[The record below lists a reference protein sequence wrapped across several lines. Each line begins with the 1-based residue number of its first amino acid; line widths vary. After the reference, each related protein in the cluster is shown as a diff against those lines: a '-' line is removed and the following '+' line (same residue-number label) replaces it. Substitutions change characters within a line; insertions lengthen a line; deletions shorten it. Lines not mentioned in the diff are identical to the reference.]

1 MDVSVSGNIAIS
13 DPTSTSDPMAKPN
26 RSATF
31 AASAAAGFLALTGLA
46 SHAQQSA
53 PQRQES
59 GNLIFESIPPRD
71 TQLAE
76 RLGLFRQSRQA
87 TFMDWLPDGSML
99 VSTRFGDVEQVH
111 RVATPLGM
119 REQLTFY
126 PDPVTTA
133 RAPRAATTNGQAN
146 AFVFLKDQGGDEN
159 AQVYY
164 YSSSSNV
171 QQLTQGKF
179 LHGSPIWSHDGK
191 RVAFYGNERD
201 GISYDVY
208 VVDIGSTTAPRLVAG
223 GQQDTWYPLDWSP
236 DDRKLL
242 LWKYL
247 SINESYLYIADVYTG
262 TITPVDESGRKVG
275 IKSAKFAPDGR
286 GIYMASDDDG
296 EFAQLRYLDPIS
308 HEVRKLTDKI
318 PWDIEDFDVS
328 TDGRYVAYVANEDGR
343 SRLTVLDTLGK
354 LEQSPVGVPEGR
366 IVNVGFDKTGRRLA
380 FSAESAQSPRD
391 VYVYDLNHNA
401 LERWTR
407 SEIGPV
413 EVASFVPA
421 ELVRYPTWDRVAGG
435 QRMISAYLYRPRG
448 AGPHPVVIDIHGGPE
463 SQSRAGWN
471 PFVQFLV
478 NELGYAVIA
487 PNVRGSSGYG
497 KTFLKLDN
505 GVLRED
511 AVKDIGSLIVWLGLQ
526 PMFDRDHVAVM
537 GGSYGGYMALAALAA
552 YGDRLK
558 GGVDEVGI
566 SNFVS
571 FLENTAP
578 YRRDLR
584 RAEYGDERDP
594 KMRAFLNQISPVNK
608 VALIRRPLLVVE
620 GLNDPRVPPMEAQQ
634 IVWRMRSKGSE
645 VWYLA
650 AKDEGHGFRK
660 KSNEDVYLETVA
672 MFLNKLK
679 AAK

>member
-1 MDVSVSGNIAIS
+1 
-13 DPTSTSDPMAKPN
+13 MAKTN
-26 RSATF
+26 LFATLT
-31 AASAAAGFLALTGLA
+31 ACAAAVGLLALA
-46 SHAQQSA
+46 VIPAQAQQTA
-53 PQRQES
+53 PARQER

-76 RLGLFRQSRQA
+76 RLGLYRQSRQA
-87 TFMDWLPDGSML
+87 TFMDWLPDGAML
-99 VSTRFGDVEQVH
+99 VATRFGDVEQVH
-111 RVATPLGM
+111 RIATPLGM

-126 PDPVTTA
+126 PDPVSAA
-133 RAPRAATTNGQAN
+133 RAPRVIPANGRGG
-146 AFVFLKDQGGDEN
+146 AFVFLKDEGGDEN
-159 AQVYY
+159 AQLYY
-164 YSSSSNV
+164 YSSSAHV
-171 QQLTQGKF
+171 QQLTKGKF
-179 LHGSPIWSHDGK
+179 LHGSPVWSHDGQ
-191 RVAFYGNERD
+191 RVAFYGTERD

-208 VVDIGSTTAPRLVAG
+208 VVDIGSAASSTNGPRLVAG

-242 LWKYL
+242 LWKYI

-262 TITPVDESGRKVG
+262 TLTPVDDSGHKVG
-275 IKSAKFAPDGR
+275 IKSARFAPDGR
-286 GIYMASDDDG
+286 GIYMASDSDG
-296 EFAQLRYLDPIS
+296 EFAQLRYLDPVS
-308 HEVRKLTDKI
+308 HQTRKLTDKI

-328 TDGRYVAYVANEDGR
+328 VDGRYIAYVANEDGR
-343 SRLTVLDTLGK
+343 SRLTLLDTIGK
-354 LEQSPVGVPEGR
+354 LEQSPAGVPQGR
-366 IVNVGFDKTGRRLA
+366 IANVCFDKTGRRLA

-391 VYVYDLNHNA
+391 VYVYDLGHNA

-413 EVASFVPA
+413 DVTSFVPA

-448 AGPHPVVIDIHGGPE
+448 AGPHPVLIDIHGGPE

-478 NELGYAVIA
+478 NELGYAVIE

-497 KTFLKLDN
+497 KTFLQLDN

-526 PMFDRDHVAVM
+526 AAFDRDHVAVM
-537 GGSYGGYMALAALAA
+537 GGSYGGYMALASLAA

-571 FLENTAP
+571 YLENTAP
-578 YRRDLR
+578 YRRELR

-608 VALIRRPLLVVE
+608 AALIRRPLLVVE

-634 IVWRMRSKGSE
+634 IAWRMRSKGGE

-660 KSNEDVYLETVA
+660 KANEDVYLETVA

-679 AAK
+679 SAQ

>member
-1 MDVSVSGNIAIS
+1 M
-13 DPTSTSDPMAKPN
+13 MAKPN
-26 RSATF
+26 LSATHSTTLATTL
-31 AASAAAGFLALTGLA
+31 AASAAAAGVLALTLAGLPTQ
-46 SHAQQSA
+46 AQQTA
-53 PQRQES
+53 PAREQR

-71 TQLAE
+71 AQLAE
-76 RLGLFRQSRQA
+76 RLGLYRQSRQA
-87 TFMDWLPDGSML
+87 TFMDWLPDGTML
-99 VSTRFGDVEQVH
+99 VATRFGDVEQMH
-111 RVATPLGM
+111 RVAAPLGM

-126 PDPVTTA
+126 PDPVSAA
-133 RAPRAATTNGQAN
+133 RAPRIAPANGQGN

-171 QQLTQGKF
+171 QQLTKGKF

-191 RVAFYGNERD
+191 RLAFYGNERD

-208 VVDIGSTTAPRLVAG
+208 VVDIGSVPGSTSAPRLVAG
-223 GQQDTWYPLDWSP
+223 GQQDTWYPLDWSA

-242 LWKYL
+242 LWKYV

-262 TITPVDESGRKVG
+262 TITPVDDSGRKIG
-275 IKSAKFAPDGR
+275 IKSARFAPDGR
-286 GIYMASDDDG
+286 GIYMASDEDG
-296 EFAQLRYLDPIS
+296 EFAQLRYLDPVS

-328 TDGRYVAYVANEDGR
+328 VDGRYVAYVANEDGR
-343 SRLTVLDTLGK
+343 SRLTILDTLGK
-354 LEQSPVGVPEGR
+354 LEQAPVGVPDGR
-366 IVNVGFDKTGRRLA
+366 IMNVGFDKTGRRLA

-391 VYVYDLNHNA
+391 VYVYDLSHNA

-407 SEIGPV
+407 SETGPV
-413 EVASFVPA
+413 DVASFVPA

-448 AGPHPVVIDIHGGPE
+448 NAPHPVVIDIHGGPE
-463 SQSRAGWN
+463 SQSRAGWS

-478 NELGYAVIA
+478 NELGYAVIQ

-537 GGSYGGYMALAALAA
+537 GGSYGGYMALASLAA

-660 KSNEDVYLETVA
+660 KANEDVYLETVA

-679 AAK
+679 TAK

>member
-1 MDVSVSGNIAIS
+1 
-13 DPTSTSDPMAKPN
+13 MAKAN
-26 RSATF
+26 RFTSF
-31 AASAAAGFLALTGLA
+31 AAPAAIAATAAATVGVLALTGLPA
-46 SHAQQSA
+46 QAQQTA
-53 PQRQES
+53 PARQER
-59 GNLIFESIPPRD
+59 GNLVYESIPPRD

-76 RLGLFRQSRQA
+76 HLGLYRQSRQA
-87 TFMDWLPDGSML
+87 TFLDWLPDGSML
-99 VSTRFGDVEQVH
+99 VTTRFGDVEQVH
-111 RVATPLGM
+111 RIATPLGM

-126 PDPVTTA
+126 PDPVSAA
-133 RAPRAATTNGQAN
+133 RAPRVAATNGQAN

-159 AQVYY
+159 AQLYY
-164 YSSSSNV
+164 YSSSANV
-171 QQLTQGKF
+171 QQLTKGKF
-179 LHGSPIWSHDGK
+179 LHGSPVWSHDGK

-208 VVDIGSTTAPRLVAG
+208 VADIGGSTSAPRLVAG

-242 LWKYL
+242 LWKYV

-262 TITPVDESGRKVG
+262 TITSVDESGHKVG
-275 IKSAKFAPDGR
+275 IKTAKFAPDGR
-286 GIYMASDDDG
+286 GIYLASDEDG
-296 EFAQLRYLDPIS
+296 EFAQLRYVDPVS

-328 TDGRYVAYVANEDGR
+328 NDGRYIAYVANEDGR
-343 SRLTVLDTLGK
+343 SKLTILDTVGK
-354 LEQSPVGVPEGR
+354 LEQSPPGVPDGR
-366 IVNVGFDKTGRRLA
+366 VVNVNFDKTGRRLA

-391 VYVYDLNHNA
+391 VYVYDLSHNA

-407 SEIGPV
+407 SEVGPLDV
-413 EVASFVPA
+413 GSFVPA

-435 QRMISAYLYRPRG
+435 QRMISAYMYRPRG

-463 SQSRAGWN
+463 SQWRAGWN

-478 NELGYAVIA
+478 NELGYAVIQ

-537 GGSYGGYMALAALAA
+537 GGSYGGYMALATLAA

-558 GGVDEVGI
+558 GGIDEVGI

-578 YRRDLR
+578 YRRELR

-620 GLNDPRVPPMEAQQ
+620 GLNDPRVPANEAQQ
-634 IVWRMRSKGSE
+634 IVWRMRSKGAE

-660 KSNEDVYLETVA
+660 KANEDVYLETVA

-679 AAK
+679 SAK

>member
-1 MDVSVSGNIAIS
+1 M
-13 DPTSTSDPMAKPN
+13 MAKPN
-26 RSATF
+26 LSATHSTTLATTL
-31 AASAAAGFLALTGLA
+31 AASAAAAGVLALTLAGLPTQ
-46 SHAQQSA
+46 AQQTA
-53 PQRQES
+53 PAREQR

-71 TQLAE
+71 AQLAE
-76 RLGLFRQSRQA
+76 RLGLYRQSRQA
-87 TFMDWLPDGSML
+87 TFMDWLPDGTML
-99 VSTRFGDVEQVH
+99 VATRFGDVEQMH
-111 RVATPLGM
+111 RVAAPLGM

-126 PDPVTTA
+126 PDPVSAA
-133 RAPRAATTNGQAN
+133 RAPRIAPANGQGN

-171 QQLTQGKF
+171 QQLTKGKF

-191 RVAFYGNERD
+191 RLAFYGNERD

-208 VVDIGSTTAPRLVAG
+208 VVDIGSAPGSTSAPRLVAG
-223 GQQDTWYPLDWSP
+223 GQQDTWYPLDWSA

-242 LWKYL
+242 LWKYV

-262 TITPVDESGRKVG
+262 TITPVDDSGRKIG
-275 IKSAKFAPDGR
+275 IKSARFAPDGR
-286 GIYMASDDDG
+286 GIYMASDEDG
-296 EFAQLRYLDPIS
+296 EFAQLRYLDPVS

-328 TDGRYVAYVANEDGR
+328 VDGRYVAYVANEDGR
-343 SRLTVLDTLGK
+343 SRLTILDTLGK
-354 LEQSPVGVPEGR
+354 LEQAPVGVPDGR
-366 IVNVGFDKTGRRLA
+366 IMNVGFDKTGRRLA

-391 VYVYDLNHNA
+391 VYVYDLSHNA

-407 SEIGPV
+407 SETGPV
-413 EVASFVPA
+413 DVASFVPA

-448 AGPHPVVIDIHGGPE
+448 NAPHPVVIDIHGGPE
-463 SQSRAGWN
+463 SQSRAGWS

-478 NELGYAVIA
+478 NELGYAVIQ

-537 GGSYGGYMALAALAA
+537 GGSYGGYMALASLAA

-660 KSNEDVYLETVA
+660 KANEDVYLETVA

-679 AAK
+679 TAK